1 VREEDIMDEVEELA
15 DAMVVS
21 EVVVRLVLMGS
32 AVDLLVG

>member
-1 VREEDIMDEVEELA
+1 VREEDIVDGLEELV
-15 DAMVVS
+15 DAVVVS